1 MSNSAKLWCD
11 PFCLHRTKSNGWV
24 VFFCLFACKKHRSI
38 EPVSHPPSLSEA
50 ESGLKHIMILNGI
63 QQYDSQFHS
72 VVTMCINIFKQVQS
86 SGIAETH

>member
-1 MSNSAKLWCD
+1 M
-11 PFCLHRTKSNGWV
+11 GG
-24 VFFCLFACKKHRSI
+24 FFFLACKKHRSI

-50 ESGLKHIMILNGI
+50 ESGLKHIMILNEI

-86 SGIAETH
+86 PGITEIHEEQEL